1 MKLFR
6 EWSAKWPEDFK
17 IELKEKV
24 LEIDPTFE
32 ERLCAKLNGVCN
44 GIDENAAAAAK
55 DDADEPPHINGHHSH
70 ENENELAARLV
81 DQPAVVQPLLIGV
94 E

>member
-1 MKLFR
+1 MFVFAQVKLFR

-32 ERLCAKLNGVCN
+32 ERLCAQLNGVCN
-44 GIDENAAAAAK
+44 GGINDDNVESDAVAAV
-55 DDADEPPHINGHHSH
+55 EPQRNGHH
-70 ENENELAARLV
+70 ENGIE
-81 DQPAVVQPLLIGV
+81 PSAVVQPLLVGGGV